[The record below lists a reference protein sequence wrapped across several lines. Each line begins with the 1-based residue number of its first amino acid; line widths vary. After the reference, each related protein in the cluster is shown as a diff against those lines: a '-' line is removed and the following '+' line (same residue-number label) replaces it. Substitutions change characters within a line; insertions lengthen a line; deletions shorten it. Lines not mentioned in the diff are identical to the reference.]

1 MTIYR
6 CWNPDT
12 GDMDDGRDFK
22 DEGPELAATEFARW
36 YDARS
41 CEYGYA
47 TAGGEVALAV
57 DGVEIGRYRV
67 TGEQDIV
74 YMARVVK
81 GART

>member
-12 GDMDDGRDFK
+12 GDMEDGRDFE
-22 DEGPELAATEFARW
+22 DSAAEYAAEEFARW

-47 TAGGEVALAV
+47 TAGGEVAVAV
-57 DGVEIGRYRV
+57 DGVEIARCRV
-67 TGEQDIV
+67 TGEQHIV
-74 YMARVVK
+74 YRARAVK
-81 GART
+81 GERT

>member
-1 MTIYR
+1 MNTYR

-12 GDMDDGRDFK
+12 GDMEDGKDFNYP
-22 DEGPELAATEFARW
+22 DAAWAATDFARW
-36 YDARS
+36 YDAKS

-47 TAGGEVALAV
+47 TNGGDVAVAV